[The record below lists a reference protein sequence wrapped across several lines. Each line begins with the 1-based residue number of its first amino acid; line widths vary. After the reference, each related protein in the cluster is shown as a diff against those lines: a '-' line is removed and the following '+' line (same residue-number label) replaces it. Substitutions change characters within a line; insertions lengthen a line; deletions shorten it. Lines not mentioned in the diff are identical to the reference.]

1 MLTSIKKYEMPQLVY
16 DFLFRELP
24 YKKVTVQKVVISL
37 RRPTKEEYHKI
48 PVLIRKR
55 LSLVHPRKA
64 ASLLFLDSHF
74 FFPFLPPLKSGI
86 PNHHIGIFQ
95 AGYPSGKPE

>member
-48 PVLIRKR
+48 L
-55 LSLVHPRKA
+55 
-64 ASLLFLDSHF
+64 
-74 FFPFLPPLKSGI
+74 
-86 PNHHIGIFQ
+86 
-95 AGYPSGKPE
+95 Y